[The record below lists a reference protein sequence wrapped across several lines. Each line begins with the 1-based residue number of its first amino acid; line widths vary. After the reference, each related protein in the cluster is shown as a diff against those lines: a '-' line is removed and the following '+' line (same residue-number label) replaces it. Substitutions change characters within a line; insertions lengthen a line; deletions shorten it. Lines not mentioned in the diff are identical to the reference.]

1 MNLNLDSYE
10 DEPYFIPRKTLK
22 TNKFKKE
29 RDDMG
34 RPHTDAKRSAKKPAA
49 GNISVGT
56 TPNLGKAKQYAT
68 KTVKAGGPNYPDKS
82 VTGVFQD
89 GRKG

>member
-1 MNLNLDSYE
+1 MNLNLDRYE

-34 RPHTDAKRSAKKPAA
+34 RPHTDAKRSSKKPAP
-49 GNISVGT
+49 GCITCGD
-56 TPNLGKAKQYAT
+56 TPNLGKATQYPT
-68 KTVKAGGPNYPDKS
+68 KKVKAGGPNYPDKS